1 LGGVRVSTGGGRFKT
16 VTNTGGGYL
25 LAFDGALN
33 DTIVF
38 EHPRLRLF
46 HVEDL
51 VQTISM
57 PAGAHGQASVV
68 IPSYATLRK
77 TLCGRNET
85 GTESQG
91 LMVGYV
97 RDAAGRPVPGA
108 HVWATWQILW
118 IEQNGRLIS
127 TNQQG
132 TVETDSNSDG
142 SYVMCG
148 FTRNAKIT
156 AKIGIAGKTTVAEKL
171 DFPSSMVMEHDF
183 VFGAR

>member
-1 LGGVRVSTGGGRFKT
+1 M
-16 VTNTGGGYL
+16 
-25 LAFDGALN
+25 A
-33 DTIVF
+33 
-38 EHPRLRLF
+38 
-46 HVEDL
+46 
-51 VQTISM
+51 
-57 PAGAHGQASVV
+57 
-68 IPSYATLRK
+68 
-77 TLCGRNET
+77 
-85 GTESQG
+85 
-91 LMVGYV
+91 GYV
-97 RDAAGRPVPGA
+97 RDAAGRPVPRA

-118 IEQNGRLIS
+118 IEQNGRLIA

-148 FTRNAKIT
+148 FTRNSKIT